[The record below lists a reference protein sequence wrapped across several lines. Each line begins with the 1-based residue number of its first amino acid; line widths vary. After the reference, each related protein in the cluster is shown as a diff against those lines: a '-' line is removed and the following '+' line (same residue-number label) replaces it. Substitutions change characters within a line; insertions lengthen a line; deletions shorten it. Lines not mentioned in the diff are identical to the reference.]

1 MFALLAVLLAGP
13 LFEFFDHW
21 DNIAATGNDTVLS
34 VVLLLTC
41 AGAMFAVRRFT
52 VMAIKLLYRLKHQ
65 STAPPQSF
73 STTRRELG
81 FELDSGALP
90 SVSALRV

>member
-13 LFEFFDHW
+13 VFELFDYW
-21 DNIAATGNDTVLS
+21 DNVPETGNDTVLS

-73 STTRRELG
+73 FPTRRELR
-81 FELDSGALP
+81 FEVDSGPLP
-90 SVSALRV
+90 SLSALRV